1 MAIYQFLTFVLPKKT
16 IEKEFGEIPS
26 KIDFVLDMDGK
37 RTKEWWNGIS
47 LEIKHLVQKIDM
59 IISRTDWGD
68 IEDLCWK
75 SEKSKFDHDVFI
87 DFDIKKNQIEE
98 FQFRTD
104 LRDNTLIFLNQML
117 YLLEKNEFILMDQK
131 GNLCNPNLKELAKLI
146 KDSNPDRF
154 LRDPIA
160 FLENLE

>member
-1 MAIYQFLTFVLPKKT
+1 M
-16 IEKEFGEIPS
+16 
-26 KIDFVLDMDGK
+26 
-37 RTKEWWNGIS
+37 RTYAG
-47 LEIKHLVQKIDM
+47 
-59 IISRTDWGD
+59 
-68 IEDLCWK
+68 K